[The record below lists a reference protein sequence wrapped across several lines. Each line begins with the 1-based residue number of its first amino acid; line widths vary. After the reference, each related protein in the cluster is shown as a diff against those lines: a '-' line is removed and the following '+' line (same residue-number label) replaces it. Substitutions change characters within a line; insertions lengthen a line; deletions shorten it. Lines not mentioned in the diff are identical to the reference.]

1 MKNQDR
7 FDQIVPRRN
16 TDSIK
21 WNLYPEDVIPLWI
34 ADMDFQ
40 SPPEIIQALHE
51 RIDHGIFGYGSPSA
65 ALSDTIINHMQKE
78 FNWAIQAEWIVW
90 LPGLVTGL
98 NLFCKAISQTHTQV
112 IVQPPVYPP
121 LHLAPAASGLNPV
134 YSPLVQNLDGRY
146 EMDFTDLEE
155 KMRGGTRSMILCNP
169 HNPVGRVFSRD
180 ELHQLAEL
188 CEKYNVILCSD
199 EIHCDLVLKGF
210 NHTPVASLSETIGDK
225 TITLMAPSKTYNIA
239 GLGCSFAIV
248 PNEDLRKSFKQAS
261 WGIVPHVNILG
272 LSAAEAAYKYGK
284 PWVDEVLR
292 TLENN
297 YAYLSKFVREKL
309 SPISMQSV
317 EGTYLAWLDCRKL
330 NLDNPSQFFLEKC
343 KVALNNGADFG
354 EPGKGFV
361 RLNFACPKTILDQAL
376 NQMEKGLRETGYTK

>member
-1 MKNQDR
+1 
-7 FDQIVPRRN
+7 
-16 TDSIK
+16 
-21 WNLYPEDVIPLWI
+21 
-34 ADMDFQ
+34 
-40 SPPEIIQALHE
+40 
-51 RIDHGIFGYGSPSA
+51 
-65 ALSDTIINHMQKE
+65 
-78 FNWAIQAEWIVW
+78 
-90 LPGLVTGL
+90 
-98 NLFCKAISQTHTQV
+98 
-112 IVQPPVYPP
+112 
-121 LHLAPAASGLNPV
+121 
-134 YSPLVQNLDGRY
+134 
-146 EMDFTDLEE
+146 
-155 KMRGGTRSMILCNP
+155 MILCNP

-210 NHTPVASLSETIGDK
+210 NHTPIASLSETIGDK

-272 LSAAEAAYKYGK
+272 LSAAEAAYKFGK
-284 PWVDEVLR
+284 PWLDEVLR

-343 KVALNNGADFG
+343 KVALNDGADFG

-376 NQMEKGLRETGYTK
+376 NQMEKGLRETGYIK